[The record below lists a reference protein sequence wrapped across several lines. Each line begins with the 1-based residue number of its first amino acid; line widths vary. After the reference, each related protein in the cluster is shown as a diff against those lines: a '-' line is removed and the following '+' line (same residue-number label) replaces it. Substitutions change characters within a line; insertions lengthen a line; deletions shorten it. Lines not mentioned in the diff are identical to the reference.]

1 MKKLRVIINKEPYI
15 GMILEAAQAYHKETF
30 GMILGKRIKKENV
43 FQYDNLIQI
52 FTPVR
57 SIAKYTELRILQE
70 SYEKATSVIPTN
82 SIKILGDFHTHTA
95 FQYKKKKKK
104 KKTKKKRQRIIY
116 SINLVPSDEDI
127 DDLKKQGSKYYFSLI
142 MKIRPSEA
150 KSTGFLYKDNEL
162 IYITDIYSRRAKNKK
177 KRIKTRLAAFYLD
190 KIKGELKPIK
200 AELEPSRW
208 LTDLIDQNP
217 LDKRRKQK
225 TKETLEEIAQS
236 INGSRQQ
243 ED

>member
-1 MKKLRVIINKEPYI
+1 
-15 GMILEAAQAYHKETF
+15 MILEAAQAYHKETF
-30 GMILGKRIKKENV
+30 GMILGKRVKKENA
-43 FQYDNLIQI
+43 FQYDSLIQI

-57 SIAKYTELRILQE
+57 SMAKYTELRILQE
-70 SYEKATSVIPTN
+70 SYEKATSVIPAN

-95 FQYKKKKKK
+95 FQRKKKKKK
-104 KKTKKKRQRIIY
+104 KKKKKEKKQRIVY

-127 DDLKKQGSKYYFSLI
+127 NDLKKQGSKYYLSFI

-150 KSTGFLYKDNEL
+150 KDTGFLYKDNEL

-190 KIKGELKPIK
+190 KIKGDLKPIK

-208 LTDLIDQNP
+208 LTDLMNENP

-225 TKETLEEIAQS
+225 PKETLEEIAQS
-236 INGSRQQ
+236 IDGLKQ
-243 ED
+243 